1 MTTYTYYPKG
11 TCSKQM
17 EVDLEDGVIKDVRVL
32 GGCNGN
38 LQGISSLVRGMK
50 AADAIERTR
59 GIRCGFKPTSC
70 PDQLSIALEKALEKE
85 KDAKG
90 IPQAQKS
97 LRGWKRKN
105 IKGTASQR
113 EAVPFYPFA
122 EAVPLTPQPGC
133 DGTYPASCGQCRR
146 SRRRRRTSAH

>member
-38 LQGISSLVRGMK
+38 
-50 AADAIERTR
+50 
-59 GIRCGFKPTSC
+59 FKPTSC

-85 KDAKG
+85 KNAK
-90 IPQAQKS
+90 
-97 LRGWKRKN
+97 
-105 IKGTASQR
+105 
-113 EAVPFYPFA
+113 
-122 EAVPLTPQPGC
+122 
-133 DGTYPASCGQCRR
+133 
-146 SRRRRRTSAH
+146 

>member
-50 AADAIERTR
+50 AADAIERMR
-59 GIRCGFKPTSC
+59 GIRCGFKPTPAPTSS
-70 PDQLSIALEKALEKE
+70 PS
-85 KDAKG
+85 
-90 IPQAQKS
+90 
-97 LRGWKRKN
+97 RWKRRWSEEKTQSESHRLERACVDGKGRN

-122 EAVPLTPQPGC
+122 EAVPLTPQPEC

-146 SRRRRRTSAH
+146 SRRRRRTSAR

>member
-50 AADAIERTR
+50 ATDAIERMR

-70 PDQLSIALEKALEKE
+70 PDQLSIALEKALEEE
-85 KDAKG
+85 KTQSESHRLERACVDGKG
-90 IPQAQKS
+90 
-97 LRGWKRKN
+97 RN

-122 EAVPLTPQPGC
+122 EAVPLTPRPGC

-146 SRRRRRTSAH
+146 SRRRRRTSAR

>member
-50 AADAIERTR
+50 AADAIERMR
-59 GIRCGFKPTSC
+59 LQADLLPRPTLHRAGKGAGERKKRKVN
-70 PDQLSIALEKALEKE
+70 PTGPKEFTWMEKE
-85 KDAKG
+85 E
-90 IPQAQKS
+90 
-97 LRGWKRKN
+97 
-105 IKGTASQR
+105 T
-113 EAVPFYPFA
+113 
-122 EAVPLTPQPGC
+122 
-133 DGTYPASCGQCRR
+133 
-146 SRRRRRTSAH
+146 

>member
-50 AADAIERTR
+50 AAD

-85 KDAKG
+85 KNAK
-90 IPQAQKS
+90 
-97 LRGWKRKN
+97 
-105 IKGTASQR
+105 
-113 EAVPFYPFA
+113 
-122 EAVPLTPQPGC
+122 
-133 DGTYPASCGQCRR
+133 
-146 SRRRRRTSAH
+146 